1 VDISYFPA
9 GRAGGRL
16 QRAREHGYLNAACDR
31 SLSKWHSQWCWR
43 LRIPVIWMERCSPH
57 SKYGRLHLDLFT
69 TTQAL
74 TPAGREALQ
83 CVSERLG
90 IEGAARITA
99 HDACWERVRIE
110 QLEPLAE
117 AVLRTVTRPRNW
129 QLDLPLPATPRGPAE
144 LLPFPE
150 RATA

>member
-1 VDISYFPA
+1 L
-9 GRAGGRL
+9 R
-16 QRAREHGYLNAACDR
+16 RARDCGYLDAASDR
-31 SLSKWHSQWCWR
+31 SLPNWHSRWCWR

-74 TPAGREALQ
+74 TPLGREALQ
-83 CVSERLG
+83 GLSARLG
-90 IEGAARITA
+90 IAGEPRITA

-110 QLEPLAE
+110 RLEPLAE
-117 AVLRTVTRPRNW
+117 AVLKTVTRPAHW
-129 QLDLPLPATPRGPAE
+129 ALDLPLPAARRGPAE
-144 LLPFPE
+144 LLAFPE